1 MQLLFGCQW
10 TASNSAAKSSVY
22 RVGMLSSVSAE
33 KLQTFKIRKEDEP
46 NWVGKDKSRQKEK
59 RARGCKQIQR
69 KDESG

>member
-1 MQLLFGCQW
+1 MG
-10 TASNSAAKSSVY
+10 V
-22 RVGMLSSVSAE
+22 LSSVSAE

-59 RARGCKQIQR
+59 RARGRKQIQR